1 MTDEITI
8 ILFPDPVRVGDE
20 SPIPE
25 AVIID
30 FQVFDAITVGRPLTL
45 LLPTAAAMQPTAEPV
60 APHPE
65 GETTNANPTRLYLPD
80 GSFLELAADWIQDE
94 NGHYARN

>member
-8 ILFPDPVRVGDE
+8 VLFPDPVHLGDE

-25 AVIID
+25 PVIID
-30 FQVFDAITVGRPLTL
+30 LEVADAITVGRPLTL

-65 GETTNANPTRLYLPD
+65 GETTNENETRLYLPD
-80 GSFLELAADWIQDE
+80 GSLLELASDWIQDAD
-94 NGHYARN
+94 GHYSRT